1 MGHQTAQWAIL
12 GRPKS
17 CGWADWP
24 SWANWAITGP
34 TPMDALSGW
43 NAGRRS
49 MFGLTPSYRALSVA

>member
-34 TPMDALSGW
+34 TPMDALVVG
-43 NAGRRS
+43 
-49 MFGLTPSYRALSVA
+49 MLVDVHCLV